1 MPLNELVCRNVK
13 PAEAPRKISDG
24 GGLFLLVNPGGSKL
38 WRMAYR
44 INGKQKTLSFGR
56 YPSTSLAEARKKRE
70 GAKILLGKGLDPGKP
85 TVDPSSTFGAMCES
99 WLATNREKWTPKYL
113 ATIMRRLET
122 DVLPELGHLPVA
134 EIMPTKVLET
144 VRKVEARGVIDTSK
158 RIRQYIS
165 GVFCFAIAE
174 GACTLNAADN
184 IGAALKPTP
193 RTKHFSKL
201 AADEIPSFFRKLRSY
216 DGERQTALALELTFH
231 TLLRT
236 NEIRFGKWSEIS
248 GKLWKIPGARMK
260 MKLDHIVP
268 LTDRVLEILA
278 DLKKIAG
285 DSEFIVPGSK
295 SQPIS
300 ENTMLFA
307 MYRMGYHGRA
317 TVHGLRGTGSTILN
331 ESGLWRPDAVERQ
344 LAHVE
349 DNKVRAAYNA
359 AEYIQERTLMMT
371 WWSNYLEMQA
381 DLGDLI
387 G

>member
-1 MPLNELVCRNVK
+1 MALNELVCRNAK
-13 PAEAPRKISDG
+13 PGDAPRKISDG
-24 GGLFLLVNPGGSKL
+24 GGLFLMINPGGSKL

-44 INGKQKTLSFGR
+44 FNGKQKTLSFGR
-56 YPSTSLAEARKKRE
+56 YPATTLADARKKRD
-70 GAKILLGKGLDPGKP
+70 GAKTMLGKGLDPGKL
-85 TVDPSSTFGAMCES
+85 TVDPTSTFAAMCER

-122 DVLPELGHLPVA
+122 DVLPDLGHLPIS
-134 EIMPTKVLET
+134 EILPTKVLET

-158 RIRQYIS
+158 RIHQYIS
-165 GVFCFAIAE
+165 GVFRFAIAE

-184 IGAALKPTP
+184 IGDALKPAP
-193 RTKHFSKL
+193 RAKHFKKL
-201 AADEIPSFFRKLRSY
+201 SADEIPTFFRKLRSY
-216 DGERQTALALELTFH
+216 DGERQTALALELTLH

-236 NEIRFGKWSEIS
+236 NEVRFGKWSEIS
-248 GKLWKIPGARMK
+248 GTVWKIPGARMK
-260 MKLDHIVP
+260 MKLDHMVP
-268 LTDRVLEILA
+268 LTGRVLEILA
-278 DLKKIAG
+278 TLKEIAG

-295 SQPIS
+295 FQPIS

-317 TVHGLRGTGSTILN
+317 TVHGLRGTGSTVLN
-331 ESGLWRPDAVERQ
+331 ESGLWRSDVVERQ

-359 AEYIQERTLMMT
+359 AEYIRERTEMMH
-371 WWSNYLEMQA
+371 WWSNYLEMQS
-381 DLGDLI
+381 DIGELI